1 VDDQV
6 GAGIGLQSK
15 PPAPAQNAIAR
26 YRATL
31 AYDGTGYNGFQR
43 QAEGIR
49 TVQSAVEGA
58 IAAVT
63 GQKVTVVGAGRTDTG
78 VHATGQVIAF
88 DVGWKH
94 SADTLLSAINA
105 VLPDDI
111 AFQDLA
117 MVQQAASGELIPG
130 ERGFHPRFDAVSR
143 LYNYTV
149 YVAPTRDPLLRH
161 RAWHI
166 TAPLDV
172 EAMQRAA
179 GLLVGTHDFAAFGKP
194 PRGENTI
201 RTVMRSAWTREDR
214 LLVYRVQANAFLQH
228 MVRRIVALL
237 VAVGRGAMTVGG
249 FEALFL
255 SGKLASGT
263 PLAPPYGLVLEKV
276 EYPGVRRS

>member
-1 VDDQV
+1 MDAV
-6 GAGIGLQSK
+6 GAHGC
-15 PPAPAQNAIAR
+15 APLQNAIAR

-31 AYDGTGYNGFQR
+31 AYDGTGYYGFQR
-43 QAEGIR
+43 QAKGIR
-49 TVQSAVEGA
+49 TVQSAVEEA

-63 GQKVTVVGAGRTDTG
+63 GQMVTVTGAGRTDTG

-117 MVQQAASGELIPG
+117 MLGEAMPG
-130 ERGFHPRFDAVSR
+130 QRGFHPRFDAVSR

-149 YVAPTRDPLLRH
+149 YAAPMRDPLLRK
-161 RAWHI
+161 RVWHVS
-166 TAPLDV
+166 APLDF
-172 EAMQRAA
+172 EALQAA
-179 GLLVGTHDFAAFGKP
+179 AELLVGTHDFAAFGKP
-194 PRGENTI
+194 PRGENSV
-201 RTVMRSAWTREDR
+201 RTVMRSAWTQEDR

-237 VAVGRGAMTVGG
+237 VAVGRDSMTVRD
-249 FEALFL
+249 FEAVFH

-263 PLAPPYGLVLEKV
+263 PLAPACGLVLEKV